1 MRWVLAAAF
10 LLLSVGGCARV
21 KPWQRERLA
30 GRPMRV
36 EKDRAEKKL
45 DSHLEEYR
53 EGSIGGSGVGGG
65 GCGCN

>member
-1 MRWVLAAAF
+1 MRRIVVAMLVLAI
-10 LLLSVGGCARV
+10 GGCARV

-30 GRPMRV
+30 GRPMKV
-36 EKDRAEKKL
+36 DKDRAEKKL
-45 DSHLEEYR
+45 DSHVEEYR